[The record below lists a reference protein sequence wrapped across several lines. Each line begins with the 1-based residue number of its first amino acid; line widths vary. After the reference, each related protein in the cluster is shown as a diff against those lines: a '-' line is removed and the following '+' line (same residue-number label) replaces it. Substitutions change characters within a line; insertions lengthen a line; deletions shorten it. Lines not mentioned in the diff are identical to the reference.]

1 MTDFGFESYH
11 DIMRDVAIRQ
21 DIKDLILDAA
31 DRLLNQFGYK
41 KMTMDNLAQEIGIGK
56 GSLYLHF
63 PSKEELVLAHIDR
76 IVYRLLVNLQMTAHG
91 DGSATER
98 LREMLLT
105 RVLFRFDNV
114 QHYTESLSDLLADI
128 RSSLLQRRE
137 KHFALEAKVFAH
149 VLEEG
154 RKDGSFDVEE
164 IQSTTNA
171 ILLATNS
178 LLPYSLSANELGR
191 RKELEKKISKIADLI
206 LVGLIKRS

>member
-1 MTDFGFESYH
+1 
-11 DIMRDVAIRQ
+11 MRAVAIRR

-41 KMTMDNLAQEIGIGK
+41 KMTMDNLAQEVGIAK

-63 PSKEELVLAHIDR
+63 SSKEELVLAHIDR
-76 IVYRLLVNLQMTAHG
+76 IVYRLLVNLQIIAHG
-91 DGSATER
+91 DGSASER

-128 RSSLLQRRE
+128 RSSLLQHRE

-154 RKDGSFDVEE
+154 GKDGSFDAEE
-164 IQSTTNA
+164 IQSTTSA

-178 LLPYSLSANELGR
+178 LLPYSLSVNELGR

-206 LVGLIKRS
+206 LLGLIKRS

>member
-1 MTDFGFESYH
+1 MTDLEFWSYQK
-11 DIMRDVAIRQ
+11 IMRDVATRR

-31 DRLLNQFGYK
+31 DGLLNQFGYK
-41 KMTMDNLAQEIGIGK
+41 KMTMDNLAQEVGIAK
-56 GSLYLHF
+56 GTLYLHF

-76 IVYRLLVNLQMTAHG
+76 IVYRLLAKLQMIAHG
-91 DGSATER
+91 NGSASTR

-105 RVLFRFDNV
+105 RVLFRFDSV

-137 KHFALEAKVFAH
+137 KHFALEARVFAD

-154 RKDGSFDVEE
+154 GKDGSFDAEE

-178 LLPYSLSANELGR
+178 LLPYSLSASELGR

-206 LVGLIKRS
+206 LTGLIKRS

>member
-1 MTDFGFESYH
+1 MTDFESGSSH

-41 KMTMDNLAQEIGIGK
+41 KMTMDSLAQEVGIAK

-137 KHFALEAKVFAH
+137 KHFALEAEVFSR

-154 RKDGSFDVEE
+154 RKDGSFDAEE
-164 IQSTTNA
+164 IESTTNA

-178 LLPYSLSANELGR
+178 LLPYSLSANELGK

-206 LVGLIKRS
+206 LIGLIKRS

>member
-1 MTDFGFESYH
+1 M
-11 DIMRDVAIRQ
+11 
-21 DIKDLILDAA
+21 
-31 DRLLNQFGYK
+31 
-41 KMTMDNLAQEIGIGK
+41 
-56 GSLYLHF
+56 
-63 PSKEELVLAHIDR
+63 SKEKPVLAHIDR
-76 IVYRLLVNLQMTAHG
+76 IVYRLLAKLQLTAHG
-91 DGSATER
+91 DVSASTR

-128 RSSLLQRRE
+128 RSFLLQRRE

-154 RKDGSFDVEE
+154 RKDGSFDAEE

-178 LLPYSLSANELGR
+178 LLPYSLSASELGR

-206 LVGLIKRS
+206 LTGLIQRN

>member
-1 MTDFGFESYH
+1 MTDFEFESYH

-41 KMTMDNLAQEIGIGK
+41 KMTMDNLAQEVGIAK

-137 KHFALEAKVFAH
+137 KHFALEAQVFAD
-149 VLEEG
+149 VLKEG

>member
-1 MTDFGFESYH
+1 MTDFEFESYH

-31 DRLLNQFGYK
+31 DRLLNQSGYK
-41 KMTMDNLAQEIGIGK
+41 KMTMDNLAQEVGIAK

-91 DGSATER
+91 DGSASER

-128 RSSLLQRRE
+128 RSSLLKRRE
-137 KHFALEAKVFAH
+137 KHFALEAQVFAD

-154 RKDGSFDVEE
+154 KKDGSFDVEE